1 MDDKEDDKKRVLTPP
16 ADWSE
21 GLKPTSSGDYEDDI
35 DESTDW
41 LEDDDFEVP
50 PAKEISPDSD
60 DVFGA
65 NEASNEGGN
74 EEANNEAD
82 AEGVTDSAA
91 LLTDHTAT
99 VKPAGGTTK
108 MPWALAVVGFVAAA
122 AMGGLWLDTQN
133 SSSTEIA
140 DLKDTIRSLQR
151 EDNQKASED
160 TALAA
165 DNEALRNEIAS
176 LRAQAEVLADE
187 NELLK
192 KREAERATKAIAQGQ
207 QSTPAQPV
215 KSASPKLEPP
225 RQTGG
230 LWFVNLESHTSRA
243 TANDRAAAL
252 RNILRP
258 LNISVASARV
268 NGRDYYRVRAAG
280 FASKTLADQASKWM
294 SSQTKAGP
302 YWLGKAED
310 TPSSASNT
318 PSPKTQAVA
327 AMTPTPTAKKQP
339 VRLKQLHMGDN
350 WFVFVDTYDK
360 GERAD
365 SVINELVEQ
374 GLEAKVAVESRSGEL
389 FYRVQVVGIESEAK
403 GNAIVAQLKDSD
415 FRNARLRKTIN

>member
-1 MDDKEDDKKRVLTPP
+1 MDDNEDDKKRVLTPP

-21 GLKPTSSGDYEDDI
+21 GLKPTSSDDYEDDI

-50 PAKEISPDSD
+50 PAGELDSDSD
-60 DVFGA
+60 DVTADDGA
-65 NEASNEGGN
+65 DDEDDNEGY
-74 EEANNEAD
+74 AD
-82 AEGVTDSAA
+82 DVSDSAA

-99 VKPAGGTTK
+99 AKSTGGSAK
-108 MPWALAVVGFVAAA
+108 MPWALAVIGFVAAA
-122 AMGGLWLDTQN
+122 AMAGLWLDTQN
-133 SSSTEIA
+133 SNSAEIA

-151 EDNQKASED
+151 VENEKASED

-165 DNEALRNEIAS
+165 DNEALRSEIAS
-176 LRAQAEVLADE
+176 LKAQTDALKDE

-192 KREAERATKAIAQGQ
+192 NREAERAAKAIAQRQ
-207 QSTPAQPV
+207 ETTTTKPMKP
-215 KSASPKLEPP
+215 ASPILEPP
-225 RQTGG
+225 RQAGG
-230 LWFVNLESHTSRA
+230 PWFVNLESHTSRA
-243 TANDRAAAL
+243 TANERAAAL
-252 RNILRP
+252 RNTLRP

-280 FASKTLADQASKWM
+280 FASKALAGQASEWM
-294 SSQTKAGP
+294 SAQTKAGP

-310 TPSSASNT
+310 SPRSASSA
-318 PSPKTQAVA
+318 PSAKAETITSTTA
-327 AMTPTPTAKKQP
+327 TPTATKRP
-339 VRLKQLHMGDN
+339 VRLKQLPMRDN

-415 FRNARLRKTIN
+415 FRNARLRKTVN

>member
-1 MDDKEDDKKRVLTPP
+1 MDDNEDDKKRVLTPP

-21 GLKPTSSGDYEDDI
+21 GLKPTSSDDYEDDI

-50 PAKEISPDSD
+50 PAGELDSDSD
-60 DVFGA
+60 DVTADDGA
-65 NEASNEGGN
+65 DDEDDNEGY
-74 EEANNEAD
+74 AD
-82 AEGVTDSAA
+82 DVSDSAA

-99 VKPAGGTTK
+99 AKSTGGSAK
-108 MPWALAVVGFVAAA
+108 MPWALAVIGFVAAA
-122 AMGGLWLDTQN
+122 AMAGLWLDTQN
-133 SSSTEIA
+133 SNSAEIA

-151 EDNQKASED
+151 VENEKASED

-165 DNEALRNEIAS
+165 DNEALRSEIAS
-176 LRAQAEVLADE
+176 LKAQTDALKDE

-192 KREAERATKAIAQGQ
+192 NREAERAAKAIAQRQ
-207 QSTPAQPV
+207 ETTTTKPMKP
-215 KSASPKLEPP
+215 ASPILEPP
-225 RQTGG
+225 RQAGG
-230 LWFVNLESHTSRA
+230 PWFVNLESHTSRA

-252 RNILRP
+252 RNTLRP

-280 FASKTLADQASKWM
+280 FASKALAGQASEWM
-294 SSQTKAGP
+294 SAQTKAGP

-310 TPSSASNT
+310 SPSSASST
-318 PSPKTQAVA
+318 PSAKAETIASSAAV
-327 AMTPTPTAKKQP
+327 PTAAKRP
-339 VRLKQLHMGDN
+339 VRLKQLPMRDN

-415 FRNARLRKTIN
+415 FRNARLRKTVN

>member
-1 MDDKEDDKKRVLTPP
+1 MDDNDDDKKRVLTPP

-21 GLKPTSSGDYEDDI
+21 GMKPKSSGDYEDDI

-50 PAKEISPDSD
+50 PTSEMDSDSD
-60 DVFGA
+60 DVTADDGDDG
-65 NEASNEGGN
+65 EEGDD
-74 EEANNEAD
+74 EDSAD
-82 AEGVTDSAA
+82 DVSDSAA

-99 VKPAGGTTK
+99 AKSASGSAK
-108 MPWALAVVGFVAAA
+108 LPWALAVIGFVATA
-122 AMGGLWLDTQN
+122 AMTGLWVDTQSSN
-133 SSSTEIA
+133 SAEIA
-140 DLKDTIRSLQR
+140 ELKDTIRSLQR
-151 EDNQKASED
+151 VENEKASQD

-165 DNEALRNEIAS
+165 DNEALRSEIAS
-176 LRAQAEVLADE
+176 LKTQMEALTDE

-192 KREAERATKAIAQGQ
+192 NREAERAAKAIAQRQ
-207 QSTPAQPV
+207 EAAPSQPV
-215 KSASPKLEPP
+215 KPASPILEPP
-225 RQTGG
+225 RQAGG
-230 LWFVNLESHTSRA
+230 PWFVNLESYTSRA

-280 FASKTLADQASKWM
+280 FASKALAGQASEWV
-294 SSQTKAGP
+294 SAQTNAGP
-302 YWLGKAED
+302 YWLGKTEESPNSA
-310 TPSSASNT
+310 SSATNSKAQT
-318 PSPKTQAVA
+318 IASTTAAPKAT
-327 AMTPTPTAKKQP
+327 KQP
-339 VRLKQLHMGDN
+339 VRLKQLSMRDN

-365 SVINELVEQ
+365 SVINELVGQ

-415 FRNARLRKTIN
+415 FPNARLRKTVN

>member
-1 MDDKEDDKKRVLTPP
+1 MDDNDDDKKRVLTPP

-21 GLKPTSSGDYEDDI
+21 GMKPTSSDDYEDDI

-50 PAKEISPDSD
+50 PTSEMDSDSD
-60 DVFGA
+60 DVTADDGDDG
-65 NEASNEGGN
+65 EEGDD
-74 EEANNEAD
+74 EDSAD
-82 AEGVTDSAA
+82 DVSDSAA

-99 VKPAGGTTK
+99 AKSASGSAK
-108 MPWALAVVGFVAAA
+108 LPWALAVIGFVATA
-122 AMGGLWLDTQN
+122 AMTGLWVDTQSSN
-133 SSSTEIA
+133 SAEIA
-140 DLKDTIRSLQR
+140 ELKDTIRSLQR
-151 EDNQKASED
+151 VENEKASQD

-165 DNEALRNEIAS
+165 DNEALRSEIAS
-176 LRAQAEVLADE
+176 LKTQTEALTDE

-192 KREAERATKAIAQGQ
+192 NREAERAAKAIAQRQ
-207 QSTPAQPV
+207 EAAPSQPV
-215 KSASPKLEPP
+215 KPASPILEPP
-225 RQTGG
+225 RQAGG
-230 LWFVNLESHTSRA
+230 PWFVNLESHTSRA

-280 FASKTLADQASKWM
+280 FASKALAGQASEWV
-294 SSQTKAGP
+294 SAQTNAGP
-302 YWLGKAED
+302 YWLGKTEESPNSA
-310 TPSSASNT
+310 SSATNSKAQT
-318 PSPKTQAVA
+318 IASTTAAPKAT
-327 AMTPTPTAKKQP
+327 KQP
-339 VRLKQLHMGDN
+339 VRLKQLPMRDN

-365 SVINELVEQ
+365 SVINELVGQ

-415 FRNARLRKTIN
+415 FPNARLRKTVN

>member
-1 MDDKEDDKKRVLTPP
+1 MDDNDDDKKRVLTPP

-21 GLKPTSSGDYEDDI
+21 GMKPKSSDDYEDDI

-50 PAKEISPDSD
+50 PTSEMDSDSD
-60 DVFGA
+60 DVTADDGDDG
-65 NEASNEGGN
+65 EEGDD
-74 EEANNEAD
+74 EDSAD
-82 AEGVTDSAA
+82 DVSDSAA

-99 VKPAGGTTK
+99 AKSASGSAK
-108 MPWALAVVGFVAAA
+108 LPWALAVIGFVATA
-122 AMGGLWLDTQN
+122 AMTGLWVDTQSSN
-133 SSSTEIA
+133 SAEIA
-140 DLKDTIRSLQR
+140 ELKDTIRSLQR
-151 EDNQKASED
+151 VENEKASQD

-165 DNEALRNEIAS
+165 DNEALRSEIAS
-176 LRAQAEVLADE
+176 LKTQTEALTDE

-192 KREAERATKAIAQGQ
+192 NREAERAAKAIAQRQ
-207 QSTPAQPV
+207 EAAPSQPV
-215 KSASPKLEPP
+215 KPASPILEPP
-225 RQTGG
+225 RQAGG
-230 LWFVNLESHTSRA
+230 PWFVNLESYTSRA

-280 FASKTLADQASKWM
+280 FASKALAGQASEWV
-294 SSQTKAGP
+294 SAQTNAGP
-302 YWLGKAED
+302 YWLGKTEESPNSA
-310 TPSSASNT
+310 SSATNSKAQT
-318 PSPKTQAVA
+318 IASTTAAPKAT
-327 AMTPTPTAKKQP
+327 KQP
-339 VRLKQLHMGDN
+339 VRLKQLPMRDN

-365 SVINELVEQ
+365 SVINELVGQ
-374 GLEAKVAVESRSGEL
+374 DLEAKVAVESRSGEL

-415 FRNARLRKTIN
+415 FPNARLRKTVN

>member
-1 MDDKEDDKKRVLTPP
+1 MDDNEDDKKRVLTPP

-21 GLKPTSSGDYEDDI
+21 GLKPTSSDDYEDDI

-50 PAKEISPDSD
+50 PASESDSDSD
-60 DVFGA
+60 DVTADDGA
-65 NEASNEGGN
+65 DDEDDNEGY
-74 EEANNEAD
+74 AD
-82 AEGVTDSAA
+82 DVSDSAA

-99 VKPAGGTTK
+99 AKSTGGSAK
-108 MPWALAVVGFVAAA
+108 MPWALAVIGFVAAA
-122 AMGGLWLDTQN
+122 AMAGLWLDTQN
-133 SSSTEIA
+133 SNSAEIA

-151 EDNQKASED
+151 VENEKASED

-165 DNEALRNEIAS
+165 DNEALRSEIAS
-176 LRAQAEVLADE
+176 LKAQADALKDE

-192 KREAERATKAIAQGQ
+192 NREAERAANAIAQRQ
-207 QSTPAQPV
+207 ETTTTKPMKP
-215 KSASPKLEPP
+215 ASPILEPP
-225 RQTGG
+225 RQAGG
-230 LWFVNLESHTSRA
+230 PWFVNLESHTSRA
-243 TANDRAAAL
+243 TANERAAAL
-252 RNILRP
+252 RNTLRP
-258 LNISVASARV
+258 LNISVVSAIV

-280 FASKTLADQASKWM
+280 FASKALAGQASEWM
-294 SSQTKAGP
+294 SAQTNAGP

-310 TPSSASNT
+310 SPSSASSA
-318 PSPKTQAVA
+318 PSAKAETIASSAAV
-327 AMTPTPTAKKQP
+327 PTAAKRP
-339 VRLKQLHMGDN
+339 VRLKQLPMRDN

-403 GNAIVAQLKDSD
+403 GNAIVAQLKDRD
-415 FRNARLRKTIN
+415 FRNARLRKTVN

>member
-1 MDDKEDDKKRVLTPP
+1 MDDNDDDKKRVLTPP

-21 GLKPTSSGDYEDDI
+21 GMKPKSSDDYEDDI

-50 PAKEISPDSD
+50 PTSEMDSDSD
-60 DVFGA
+60 DVTADDGDDG
-65 NEASNEGGN
+65 EEGDD
-74 EEANNEAD
+74 EDSAD
-82 AEGVTDSAA
+82 DVSDSAA

-99 VKPAGGTTK
+99 AKSASGSAK
-108 MPWALAVVGFVAAA
+108 LPWALAVIGFVATA
-122 AMGGLWLDTQN
+122 AMTGLWVDTQSSN
-133 SSSTEIA
+133 SAEIA
-140 DLKDTIRSLQR
+140 ELKDTIRSLQR
-151 EDNQKASED
+151 VENEKASQD

-165 DNEALRNEIAS
+165 DNEALRSEIAS
-176 LRAQAEVLADE
+176 LKTQTEALTDE

-192 KREAERATKAIAQGQ
+192 NREAERAAKAIAQRQ
-207 QSTPAQPV
+207 EAAPSQPV
-215 KSASPKLEPP
+215 KPASPILEPP
-225 RQTGG
+225 RQAGG
-230 LWFVNLESHTSRA
+230 PWFVNLESYTSRA

-258 LNISVASARV
+258 LNISVASARI

-280 FASKTLADQASKWM
+280 FASKALAGQASEWV
-294 SSQTKAGP
+294 SAQTNAGP
-302 YWLGKAED
+302 YWLGKTEESPNNA
-310 TPSSASNT
+310 SSATNSKAQT
-318 PSPKTQAVA
+318 IASTTAAPKAT
-327 AMTPTPTAKKQP
+327 KQP
-339 VRLKQLHMGDN
+339 VRLKQLPMRDN

-365 SVINELVEQ
+365 SVINELVGQ

-415 FRNARLRKTIN
+415 FPNTRLRKTVN

>member
-1 MDDKEDDKKRVLTPP
+1 MDDNEDDKKRVLTPP

-21 GLKPTSSGDYEDDI
+21 GLKPTSSDDYEDDI

-50 PAKEISPDSD
+50 PAGELDSDSD
-60 DVFGA
+60 DVTADDGA
-65 NEASNEGGN
+65 DDEDDNEGYT
-74 EEANNEAD
+74 D
-82 AEGVTDSAA
+82 DVSDSAA

-99 VKPAGGTTK
+99 AKSTGGSAK
-108 MPWALAVVGFVAAA
+108 MPWALAVIGFVAAA
-122 AMGGLWLDTQN
+122 AMTGLWLDTQ
-133 SSSTEIA
+133 SSSSAEIA

-151 EDNQKASED
+151 VENDKAAED

-165 DNEALRNEIAS
+165 DNEALRSEIAS
-176 LRAQAEVLADE
+176 LEAQTEALTDE
-187 NELLK
+187 NDLLK
-192 KREAERATKAIAQGQ
+192 NREAERAAKAITQ
-207 QSTPAQPV
+207 QQVVASTQPV
-215 KSASPKLEPP
+215 KPASPILEPP
-225 RQTGG
+225 RQAGG
-230 LWFVNLESHTSRA
+230 PWFVNLESHTSRA

-252 RNILRP
+252 RDTLRP

-280 FASKTLADQASKWM
+280 FASKALAGQASEWM
-294 SSQTKAGP
+294 SAQTKAGP
-302 YWLGKAED
+302 YWLGKAEEP
-310 TPSSASNT
+310 PSSASSATNSKVQT
-318 PSPKTQAVA
+318 IASTTAAPKAT
-327 AMTPTPTAKKQP
+327 KQP
-339 VRLKQLHMGDN
+339 VRLKQLPMREN

-403 GNAIVAQLKDSD
+403 GNAIVAQLKDND
-415 FRNARLRKTIN
+415 FRNARLRKTVN

>member
-1 MDDKEDDKKRVLTPP
+1 MDDNEDDKKRVLTPP

-21 GLKPTSSGDYEDDI
+21 GLKPTSSDDYEDDI

-50 PAKEISPDSD
+50 PAGESDPDSD
-60 DVFGA
+60 DVTADDGA
-65 NEASNEGGN
+65 DDEDDNEGY
-74 EEANNEAD
+74 AD
-82 AEGVTDSAA
+82 DVNASAA

-99 VKPAGGTTK
+99 AKSTGGNAK
-108 MPWALAVVGFVAAA
+108 MPWALAAIGFVAAA
-122 AMGGLWLDTQN
+122 AMAGLWLDTQN
-133 SSSTEIA
+133 SNSVEIA

-151 EDNQKASED
+151 VEKEKASED

-165 DNEALRNEIAS
+165 DNEALRSEIAS
-176 LRAQAEVLADE
+176 LKAQTDALKDE

-192 KREAERATKAIAQGQ
+192 NRDAERAAKAIAKRQE
-207 QSTPAQPV
+207 TTTTKPMKP
-215 KSASPKLEPP
+215 ASPILEPP
-225 RQTGG
+225 RQAGG
-230 LWFVNLESHTSRA
+230 PWFVNLESHTSRA
-243 TANDRAAAL
+243 TANERAAAL
-252 RNILRP
+252 RNTLRP

-280 FASKTLADQASKWM
+280 FASKALAGQASEWM
-294 SSQTKAGP
+294 SAQTKAGP

-310 TPSSASNT
+310 SPSSASSA
-318 PSPKTQAVA
+318 PSAKAETIASTTGA
-327 AMTPTPTAKKQP
+327 PTATKRP
-339 VRLKQLHMGDN
+339 VRLKQLPMRDN

-374 GLEAKVAVESRSGEL
+374 GLEAKVAVKSLSGEL
-389 FYRVQVVGIESEAK
+389 FYRVQVVGIESEAE

-415 FRNARLRKTIN
+415 FRNARLRKTVN

>member
-1 MDDKEDDKKRVLTPP
+1 MDDNEDDKKRVLTPP

-21 GLKPTSSGDYEDDI
+21 GLKPKSSEDYEDDV

-50 PAKEISPDSD
+50 PTNEMDSDSD
-60 DVFGA
+60 DD
-65 NEASNEGGN
+65 EASGYEGDTDS
-74 EEANNEAD
+74 A
-82 AEGVTDSAA
+82 TDSAA
-91 LLTDHTAT
+91 LLTDHSATA
-99 VKPAGGTTK
+99 KPASGSSK
-108 MPWALAVVGFVAAA
+108 MPWALAVIGFITAA

-133 SSSTEIA
+133 SNSTEIA
-140 DLKDTIRSLQR
+140 DLKETIRSLQR
-151 EDNQKASED
+151 EENQKESAD
-160 TALAA
+160 TGLLA
-165 DNEALRNEIAS
+165 DNEALRSEIAS
-176 LRAQAEVLADE
+176 LTAQAEALTDE

-192 KREAERATKAIAQGQ
+192 NREAERAAEAIAQQ
-207 QSTPAQPV
+207 QEATSIQPI
-215 KSASPKLEPP
+215 KPASPILEPP
-225 RQTGG
+225 RQAGG
-230 LWFVNLESHTSRA
+230 PWFVNLESHTSRA

-252 RNILRP
+252 RNTLRP

-280 FASKTLADQASKWM
+280 FASKALAGQASEWM
-294 SSQTKAGP
+294 SAQTKAGP
-302 YWLGKAED
+302 YWLGKAEGS
-310 TPSSASNT
+310 PSSASSAPGAKAQT
-318 PSPKTQAVA
+318 IASTTA
-327 AMTPTPTAKKQP
+327 TPTVTKQP
-339 VRLKQLHMGDN
+339 VRLKQLPMRDN

-415 FRNARLRKTIN
+415 FRNARLRKTVN

>member
-1 MDDKEDDKKRVLTPP
+1 MDDNDDDKKRVLTPP

-21 GLKPTSSGDYEDDI
+21 GMKPKSSDDYEDDI

-50 PAKEISPDSD
+50 PTSEMDSDSD
-60 DVFGA
+60 DVTADDGDDG
-65 NEASNEGGN
+65 EEGDD
-74 EEANNEAD
+74 EDSAD
-82 AEGVTDSAA
+82 DVSDSAA

-99 VKPAGGTTK
+99 AKSASGSAK
-108 MPWALAVVGFVAAA
+108 LPWALAVIGFVATA
-122 AMGGLWLDTQN
+122 AMTGLWVDTQSSN
-133 SSSTEIA
+133 SAEIA
-140 DLKDTIRSLQR
+140 ELKDTIRSLQR
-151 EDNQKASED
+151 VENEKASQD

-165 DNEALRNEIAS
+165 DNEALRSEIAS
-176 LRAQAEVLADE
+176 LKTQTEALTDE

-192 KREAERATKAIAQGQ
+192 NREAERAAKAIAQRQ
-207 QSTPAQPV
+207 EAAPSQPV
-215 KSASPKLEPP
+215 KPASPILEPP
-225 RQTGG
+225 RQAGG
-230 LWFVNLESHTSRA
+230 PWFVNLESYTSRA

-280 FASKTLADQASKWM
+280 FASKALAGQASEWV
-294 SSQTKAGP
+294 SAQTNAGP
-302 YWLGKAED
+302 YWLGKTEESPNSA
-310 TPSSASNT
+310 SSATNSKAQT
-318 PSPKTQAVA
+318 IASTTAAPKAT
-327 AMTPTPTAKKQP
+327 KQP
-339 VRLKQLHMGDN
+339 VRLKQLPMRDN

-365 SVINELVEQ
+365 SVINELVGQ

-415 FRNARLRKTIN
+415 FPNARLRKTVN

>member
-1 MDDKEDDKKRVLTPP
+1 MDDNDDDKKRVLTPP

-21 GLKPTSSGDYEDDI
+21 GMKPTSSDDYEDDI

-50 PAKEISPDSD
+50 PAGELDSDSD
-60 DVFGA
+60 DVTADDGA
-65 NEASNEGGN
+65 DDEDDNEGY
-74 EEANNEAD
+74 AD
-82 AEGVTDSAA
+82 DVSDSAA

-99 VKPAGGTTK
+99 AKSTGGSAK
-108 MPWALAVVGFVAAA
+108 MPWALAIIGFVAAA
-122 AMGGLWLDTQN
+122 AMAGLWLDTQN
-133 SSSTEIA
+133 SNSAEIA

-151 EDNQKASED
+151 VENEKASED

-165 DNEALRNEIAS
+165 DNEALRSEIAS
-176 LRAQAEVLADE
+176 LKAQADALKDE

-192 KREAERATKAIAQGQ
+192 NREAERAANAIAQRQ
-207 QSTPAQPV
+207 ETTTTKPMKP
-215 KSASPKLEPP
+215 ASPILEPP
-225 RQTGG
+225 RQAGG
-230 LWFVNLESHTSRA
+230 PWFVNLESHTSRA

-252 RNILRP
+252 RNTLRP

-280 FASKTLADQASKWM
+280 FASKALAGQASEWM
-294 SSQTKAGP
+294 SAQTKAGP

-310 TPSSASNT
+310 SPSSASSA
-318 PSPKTQAVA
+318 PSAKAETIASSAAV
-327 AMTPTPTAKKQP
+327 PTAAKRP
-339 VRLKQLHMGDN
+339 VRLKQLPMRDN

-415 FRNARLRKTIN
+415 FRNARLRKTVN

>member
-1 MDDKEDDKKRVLTPP
+1 MDDNDDDKKRVLTPP

-21 GLKPTSSGDYEDDI
+21 GMKPKSSDDYEDDI

-50 PAKEISPDSD
+50 PTSEMDSDSD
-60 DVFGA
+60 DVTADDGDDG
-65 NEASNEGGN
+65 EEGDD
-74 EEANNEAD
+74 EDSAD
-82 AEGVTDSAA
+82 DVSDSAA

-99 VKPAGGTTK
+99 AKSASGSAK
-108 MPWALAVVGFVAAA
+108 LPWALAVIGFVATA
-122 AMGGLWLDTQN
+122 AMTGLWVDTQSSN
-133 SSSTEIA
+133 SAEIA
-140 DLKDTIRSLQR
+140 ELKDTIRSLQR
-151 EDNQKASED
+151 VENEKASQD

-165 DNEALRNEIAS
+165 DNEALRSEIAS
-176 LRAQAEVLADE
+176 LKTQMEALTDE

-192 KREAERATKAIAQGQ
+192 NREAERAAKAIAQRQ
-207 QSTPAQPV
+207 EAAPSQPV
-215 KSASPKLEPP
+215 KPASPILEPP
-225 RQTGG
+225 RQAGG
-230 LWFVNLESHTSRA
+230 PWFVNLESYTSRA

-280 FASKTLADQASKWM
+280 FASKALAGQASEWV
-294 SSQTKAGP
+294 SAQTNAGP
-302 YWLGKAED
+302 YWLGKTEESPNSA
-310 TPSSASNT
+310 SSATNSKAQT
-318 PSPKTQAVA
+318 IASTTAAPKAT
-327 AMTPTPTAKKQP
+327 KQP
-339 VRLKQLHMGDN
+339 VRLKQLPMRDN

-415 FRNARLRKTIN
+415 FPNARLRKTVN